1 MDDDDKKGKRFL
13 KLINDQNNLQWNIVS
28 KLSSLIT
35 SKWNSTE
42 LQKELETLSEEHSII
57 TKELKFTKVKK
68 SGEGGWGMGFQCI
81 SYIFITWICNYT
93 KSIQNCF
100 GSHVCFIL

>member
-1 MDDDDKKGKRFL
+1 MDDDDEKGKRFL

-57 TKELKFTKVKK
+57 TKELN
-68 SGEGGWGMGFQCI
+68 SLDD
-81 SYIFITWICNYT
+81 N
-93 KSIQNCF
+93 SI
-100 GSHVCFIL
+100 L